1 MFEGLTEKLSGIFD
15 GLTRRGALTEADVT
29 AAMREVRRALLE
41 ADVALDVVRTFTDK
55 VRERAVGA
63 NVVKSVTP
71 GQMVVKIVSDV
82 MIETLGSD
90 AQPIDLEAA
99 APVAIMMVGLQGAG
113 KTTTTAKIAKRLVD
127 RQKRRVLM
135 ASLDVKRPAAQEQLA
150 VLGRQ
155 VGVDTLPIVAGQT
168 PVQIA
173 RRAEQTARLQGYDV
187 VIFDTAGRTHIDEP
201 LMAEM
206 AEIKAAAKPH
216 EILLVADSLTGQ
228 DAVNLAK
235 SFDERVGVTG
245 IVLTRVD
252 GDGRGGAALS
262 MRAVTGKPIKLI
274 GTGEKMDALEDFH
287 PARIANRILGM
298 GDIVS
303 LVEKAAES
311 IDAEQALRMAE
322 KMRKGRFDLE
332 DLSNQLAQVEKLG
345 GMGGIMGML
354 PGMGKIK
361 EQMANAN
368 IDERMIKRQR
378 AIISSMTREERRNP
392 DVLKASRKKR
402 IAAGSGMRVEDVNRL
417 LKQHRQMA
425 DMMKALGGGKKG
437 GLGKMAAAFGL
448 GGGNPLGGNPS
459 PECRNRR
466 PPSSKPCKSSS
477 AAGAACRRRRRPAPS
492 ARALP
497 ANCPPACPASGAVAC
512 PDWAASTPSEA
523 RRNEQRPAEQD
534 VRGLQC
540 PSRTSPEGRSELHL
554 GGLPRRR
561 HVAARQR
568 TRSLLGDRRPRGRL
582 GRCRGLHVPGAL
594 RRPDGRCRPPHSTQ
608 LR

>member
-1 MFEGLTEKLSGIFD
+1 MFEGLTERLSGIFD
-15 GLTRRGALTEADVT
+15 GLTRRGALTEADVS

-41 ADVALDVVRTFTDK
+41 ADVALEVVRSFTDK

-82 MIETLGSD
+82 MVETLGSD
-90 AQPIDLEAA
+90 AQPIDLDAA
-99 APVAIMMVGLQGAG
+99 APVAIMMIGLQGAG

-127 RQKRRVLM
+127 RHKRRVLM

-155 VGVDTLPIVAGQT
+155 IGVDTLPIIAGQT

-173 RRAEQTARLQGYDV
+173 RRAEQAARLQGYDV
-187 VIFDTAGRTHIDEP
+187 VMFDTAGRTHIDEP

-287 PARIANRILGM
+287 PSRIADRILGM

-311 IDAEQALRMAE
+311 IDAEQAMRMAE

-361 EQMANAN
+361 QQMAEAN

-392 DVLKASRKKR
+392 DMLKASRKKR

-425 DMMKALGGGKKG
+425 DMMKALGGAKKG
-437 GLGKMAAAFGL
+437 GLGKMASMFGMGGGPMGGMPQPSPADLEALQRQMGGGGLPSAPPSGAFGSSLAGKLPPTLPGL
-448 GGGNPLGGNPS
+448 GGGRLPGLGGGFGPF
-459 PECRNRR
+459 
-466 PPSSKPCKSSS
+466 
-477 AAGAACRRRRRPAPS
+477 
-492 ARALP
+492 
-497 ANCPPACPASGAVAC
+497 
-512 PDWAASTPSEA
+512 
-523 RRNEQRPAEQD
+523 
-534 VRGLQC
+534 
-540 PSRTSPEGRSELHL
+540 
-554 GGLPRRR
+554 GGKKK
-561 HVAARQR
+561 
-568 TRSLLGDRRPRGRL
+568 
-582 GRCRGLHVPGAL
+582 
-594 RRPDGRCRPPHSTQ
+594 
-608 LR
+608 